1 MCIVNNFQGY
11 AMRIED
17 TDPARHAAIEYP
29 MEVSAPVFAP
39 IKVVEEKD
47 KAVNIARQNAQ
58 LEYDRIM
65 EQAAVLVKQA
75 KALQARLDATE
86 MVHAAKFSFNPIHGK
101 VYHLYVD
108 EKNQSN
114 ILIQN
119 GPNDWSCGIPQHW
132 TYSYAV
138 KKLGDSTWAIVEEN

>member
-1 MCIVNNFQGY
+1 
-11 AMRIED
+11 MRIED

-39 IKVVEEKD
+39 IKVLEEKD

-65 EQAAVLVKQA
+65 EQAEVLVKQA

-101 VYHLYVD
+101 IYHLYVD
-108 EKNQSN
+108 QKNQTN

-119 GPNDWSCGIPQHW
+119 GPSDWSCGIPQHW

-138 KKLGDSTWAIVEEN
+138 KKLGDSTWAIVD